1 MAGSRTLRAV
11 WRACLRLLEAALLPE
26 SGQRMSIT
34 CSRCSRWP
42 GARVRSFTKVA
53 AFLKRQLSWGM
64 VLEPTLT
71 RKPPSNHTLTALL
84 VSPIGVSEL
93 LTRLEPEDPSSYFPS
108 SWG

>member
-1 MAGSRTLRAV
+1 M
-11 WRACLRLLEAALLPE
+11 
-26 SGQRMSIT
+26 
-34 CSRCSRWP
+34 
-42 GARVRSFTKVA
+42 RSFTKVA

-93 LTRLEPEDPSSYFPS
+93 LTRLEPEDPSSCFPS